1 MEALV
6 AAGVD
11 TVILAVSYRAEL
23 LEQQMKQYAD
33 QLSTLYQFFFFFS
46 V

>member
-11 TVILAVSYRAEL
+11 TVILAVSYRAEQ
-23 LEQQMKQYAD
+23 LEKEMSKYAKD
-33 QLSTLYQFFFFFS
+33 LGSFF
-46 V
+46 

>member
-6 AAGVD
+6 TAGVD

-23 LEQQMKQYAD
+23 LEQRMKQYAD
-33 QLSTLYQFFFFFS
+33 QLGTLCL
-46 V
+46 